1 MSILPDITAVIG
13 NTPMIR
19 LNRLTAG
26 LKAEVG
32 VKLEFCNPGSS
43 IKDRI
48 ALNMI
53 ETAERE
59 GIIFPHGTLVEATSG
74 NTGIGL
80 AMIAAAK
87 GYKLIIV
94 MPESMSVER
103 RKLIAH
109 FGAELVLTPA
119 AEGMSGAV
127 KTAEKIVAETPNSF
141 LVCQFSNPS
150 NPETHV
156 GTTAAEILCDTEG
169 KLNVFVAGVGTGG
182 TISGV
187 GKGLKAVL
195 PDVEIV
201 AVEPADSA
209 VISGNPPGKHAIQ
222 GIGAG
227 FIPKNLDRAVI
238 DRIMTVTN
246 DEAIQTARLLASE
259 EGILCGISSGANVSA
274 ALKLA
279 ADPAYE
285 GKRIVTIIC
294 DTGERYLSTALF
306 E

>member
-26 LKAEVG
+26 LKAEVV